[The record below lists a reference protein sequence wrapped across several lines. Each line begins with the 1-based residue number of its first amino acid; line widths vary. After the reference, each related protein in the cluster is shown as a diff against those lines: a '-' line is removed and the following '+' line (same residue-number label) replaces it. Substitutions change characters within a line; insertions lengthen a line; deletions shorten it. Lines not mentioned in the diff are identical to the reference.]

1 MSETEKVKVL
11 VDEFKA
17 DTPIKLSLYNP
28 DVEQCYDL
36 ITDAK
41 TAKYLFNH
49 NEYMLHKC
57 GQCNDYKKAYVLA
70 LGLDEEEVE
79 EVLCES
85 FFETPAEIRAKE
97 KLDLSIERK
106 E

>member
-17 DTPIKLSLYNP
+17 DTPIKLSFYNP

-36 ITDAK
+36 VTDAK

-85 FFETPAEIRAKE
+85 FFETPAEIIAKE

>member
-1 MSETEKVKVL
+1 MSEIEKVKVL

-17 DTPIKLSLYNP
+17 DTLIKLSFYNP

-36 ITDAK
+36 VTDAK

-57 GQCNDYKKAYVLA
+57 GQCNDYKRAYVLA

-85 FFETPAEIRAKE
+85 FFETPAEIRVKE